1 MLLSLI
7 LAGLFAEELLLE
19 PRVPVVLYVI
29 ICPSRQLRRY
39 YRPPKTAACMVWSDH
54 RFYCTHVLAYQ
65 IAANSTVKLIKEDTR
80 PVRPI
85 LNLYLLPMLM

>member
-1 MLLSLI
+1 
-7 LAGLFAEELLLE
+7 
-19 PRVPVVLYVI
+19 
-29 ICPSRQLRRY
+29 
-39 YRPPKTAACMVWSDH
+39 MVGSDH